1 MESGLDPEIY
11 GERLR
16 LGTWT
21 TIALGLLIC
30 ALTPLAALQLFA
42 SSREPLLVWLYGGL
56 DLIFVAIYLNFR
68 ALTVSITGSD
78 VRVAFGFIRKTVH
91 VEDIASVEPVTT
103 SFGMYGGYG
112 IRFGGDGS
120 LAFTVSYGDGVRIRM
135 KRGRSFVFTTEN
147 PGRVLELLNGL
158 IRPAEDRE

>member
-1 MESGLDPEIY
+1 LDPEIY

-42 SSREPLLVWLYGGL
+42 ISREPLLTWLYGGL
-56 DLIFVAIYLNFR
+56 DLIFVAVYLNFR
-68 ALTVSITGSD
+68 ALTVSITESD
-78 VRVAFGFIRKTVH
+78 VRVAFGLIRKTVR

-112 IRFGGDGS
+112 VRFGGDGA
-120 LAFTVSYGDGVRIRM
+120 LAFTVSYGDGVMIRM

-147 PGRVLELLNGL
+147 QGRVLELLNGL
-158 IRPAEDRE
+158 IRPTADRE